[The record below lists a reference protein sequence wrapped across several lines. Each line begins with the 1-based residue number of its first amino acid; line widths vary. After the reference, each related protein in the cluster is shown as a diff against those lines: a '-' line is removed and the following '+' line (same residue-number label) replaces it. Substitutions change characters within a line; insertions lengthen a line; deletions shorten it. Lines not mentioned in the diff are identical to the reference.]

1 MERQKRT
8 LATKALSIDDF
19 STVEDARSG
28 VGVGGRHS
36 SRRPGVPSKRPEN
49 AKVGNTITFVSR
61 KYRLFGPDEI
71 WIFYEDP
78 INDICKKT
86 KSFPVHNGQIWEN
99 LWQVGDNV

>member
-36 SRRPGVPSKRPEN
+36 SRRPGVPSKRTEN
-49 AKVGNTITFVSR
+49 DKVGNTITFVSR
-61 KYRLFGPDEI
+61 KYRLFGPNEI
-71 WIFYEDP
+71 WIFFEDP
-78 INDICKKT
+78 IFAKKN
-86 KSFPVHNGQIWEN
+86 KKLSSA
-99 LWQVGDNV
+99 